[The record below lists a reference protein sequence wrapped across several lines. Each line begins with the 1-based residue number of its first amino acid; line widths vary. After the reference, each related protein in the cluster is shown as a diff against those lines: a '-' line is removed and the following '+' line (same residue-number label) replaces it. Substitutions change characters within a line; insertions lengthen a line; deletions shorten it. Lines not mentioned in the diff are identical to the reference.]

1 MLDKLLGGLTAS
13 FNSGNPLDSIG
24 SGSVGHALGL
34 DPVGG
39 LLKGALGS
47 GNAVEAAP
55 SQAAARREAA
65 YTELLDEPCE
75 PDGYAEG
82 EERAVAGAPPQGG
95 ALGGLS
101 GLLAKLADPLGLF
114 PGTNLGDPLGLL
126 GGGGGMA
133 GGLLGGGGG
142 GGGLSGLLG
151 SEDGKKA
158 AGLLGD
164 QAQMG
169 GLLSMLGTNAGSVTS
184 LLGFL

>member
-55 SQAAARREAA
+55 SHGAARREAA
-65 YTELLDEPCE
+65 FTELLDEPCE
-75 PDGYAEG
+75 PEGYADG
-82 EERAVAGAPPQGG
+82 EEVAGAPPQGG
-95 ALGGLS
+95 GLGGLS
-101 GLLAKLADPLGLF
+101 GILAKLADPLGLF

-126 GGGGGMA
+126 GGGGMA

-142 GGGLSGLLG
+142 GLSGLLG
-151 SEDGKKA
+151 AEEGKKA

-169 GLLSMLGTNAGSVTS
+169 GLLSMLGSNAGSVTS
-184 LLGFL
+184 LLGFLG

>member
-1 MLDKLLGGLTAS
+1 MLDKLFGGLTAS
-13 FNSGNPLDSIG
+13 FTSGNPLDSIG

-39 LLKGALGS
+39 LLKGALGGG

-55 SQAAARREAA
+55 ARALSHREAA
-65 YTELLDEPCE
+65 YTELLDGGPGEPE
-75 PDGYAEG
+75 GYADM
-82 EERAVAGAPPQGG
+82 RAEGAPSAPAPGF
-95 ALGGLS
+95 GGLS

-142 GGGLSGLLG
+142 GLSGLLG
-151 SEDGKKA
+151 AEDGQKA
-158 AGLLGD
+158 EGLLGD

-169 GLLSMLGTNAGSVTS
+169 GLLSMLGSNAGSVTS
-184 LLGFL
+184 LLGFLK